1 MEFYLALDVLGF
13 VFVVI
18 GLHTQLELLD
28 ENFFGV
34 LV

>member
-18 GLHTQLELLD
+18 GLHTQLDLLD
-28 ENFFGV
+28 EHFF
-34 LV
+34 

>member
-28 ENFFGV
+28 EHFFGV